1 MFLNVTEKLLFYLLE
16 EFFNSKN
23 VEVKNSRGKTY
34 RGTKMDETYFSAKF
48 GSFSFPDN
56 HRNLILI

>member
-1 MFLNVTEKLLFYLLE
+1 MFLNVTEKLLFYFLE

-34 RGTKMDETYFSAKF
+34 RGTKMDETLAQNLDLFH
-48 GSFSFPDN
+48 FP
-56 HRNLILI
+56 ITIEI

>member
-1 MFLNVTEKLLFYLLE
+1 MFLNVTEKLLFYFLE

-23 VEVKNSRGKTY
+23 VEVNSRGKTY

-48 GSFSFPDN
+48 GSFSFPNN